1 MARRNPQGGYIIAA
15 GEVAAFSVCAQS
27 WDLLWN
33 KSSKRSLP
41 LVHEHSESAQG
52 QLLHEEWASFFE
64 QSLELSGLI
73 RYLAVLICIVSVFF
87 IFLPSERQP
96 LSNLFSLSLSSK
108 GLQLIVLV
116 SIAFWLVRKFIRE
129 GSKKRRQAGF
139 ESQEIAVA
147 MEGSTFLPEREYIS
161 EQQGLAGRPDALLKE
176 GELTIPVERKPLAK
190 KLRDRYV
197 VQLLI
202 YMRLVEE
209 FEGQR
214 PPYGYLFLGKNCRR
228 VKVVNSEKR
237 QAWVDDMLVQM
248 RGILD
253 GGVPSPTPHPMKC
266 SKCKAR
272 DRCSSRL
279 DVTSTDV
286 SP

>member
-1 MARRNPQGGYIIAA
+1 MARRNPRGGYIIAA
-15 GEVAAFSVCAQS
+15 GEVAAFSVCPQS

-33 KSSKRSLP
+33 KRSKGSRP
-41 LVHEHSESAQG
+41 LVHDHSESVHG
-52 QLLHEEWASFFE
+52 QLLHEEWSNFFE

-108 GLQLIVLV
+108 GLQLLVLV
-116 SIAFWLVRKFIRE
+116 SIAFWLVRKFLRE
-129 GSKKRRQAGF
+129 GSIKRRQAGF
-139 ESQEIAVA
+139 ENQEIAVA
-147 MEGSTFLPEREYIS
+147 IEGSTFLPEREYIS

-176 GELTIPVERKPLAK
+176 GELIIPVERKPLAK

-197 VQLLI
+197 AQLLI

-209 FEGQR
+209 FEGRR

-228 VKVVNSEKR
+228 VRVVNSEKR
-237 QAWVDDMLVQM
+237 QAWVEGMLVRM
-248 RGILD
+248 RAILD
-253 GGVPSPTPHPMKC
+253 GDKPNPTPHPMKC
-266 SKCKAR
+266 SRCKAR

-279 DVTSTDV
+279 DVISDGV